1 MALYRRHLMEAT
13 NNQNVDIYT
22 VEQVKVKDFFPR
34 KLFTFLNK
42 PIGNPNLQTYI
53 HKFSLKQTTL
63 TKPNVLCFFF
73 LFIFTF

>member
-22 VEQVKVKDFFPR
+22 VEQVKVKDFAPR

-53 HKFSLKQTTL
+53 HKFSSK
-63 TKPNVLCFFF
+63 
-73 LFIFTF
+73 